1 MVATGR
7 IAIGTDPVL
16 SGLRD
21 LSWELDDPLSLSHK
35 LAQYLS
41 EMGGYP
47 MSRRVDPG
55 REHLA
60 RIARRYSTATVLYHH
75 AVAERLGLGPSDHK
89 CLDLL
94 LQHGELTGSRLAA
107 LTGLTT
113 GAVTGVVNRLEA
125 AGFLHRRPDPSDGRR
140 QLLQPVPERIE
151 EVAAVFA
158 EDAPDLD
165 RLTAGM
171 TRDQV
176 DAVLTFLSRATEEL
190 EECAARLRAR
200 ALLVGTRRATGRAP
214 THPERAEEEAR

>member
-1 MVATGR
+1 
-7 IAIGTDPVL
+7 
-16 SGLRD
+16 
-21 LSWELDDPLSLSHK
+21 
-35 LAQYLS
+35 
-41 EMGGYP
+41 
-47 MSRRVDPG
+47 MSPRVSSG

-60 RIARRYSTATVLYHH
+60 RIARRHSTATVLYHH

-107 LTGLTT
+107 MTGLTT

-125 AGFLHRRPDPSDGRR
+125 AGFLHRRPDPADGRR
-140 QLLQPVPERIE
+140 QLLRPVPERVG

-158 EDAPDLD
+158 DDGPDLD

-176 DAVLTFLSRATEEL
+176 DAVLTFLSRASDEL
-190 EECAARLRAR
+190 EECAVRIRAR
-200 ALLVGTRRATGRAP
+200 SLLVGAGRATGRTPA
-214 THPERAEEEAR
+214 HPGEAEEEAR